1 MASDQSKGSIERKHK
16 ALILFS
22 GGFMSSRD
30 SAMNTY
36 GIQQCGICS
45 FDESGFRIVVEK
57 DQEVVACTSDH
68 QSQLPLHSD
77 TNQETV
83 TIVESTSGDYVS
95 PPMTIVPGVLHQER
109 RSTTTNIGGETLISV
124 LDPGNFNDVL
134 CPERTKHPKRPTK
147 TRQHGKWRLL
157 LHSTVTA
164 QRGSLIS
171 AMITIPFHLHTIHLL
186 QPLDSV
192 CFNLT
197 RIFVRKQLMK
207 QHGLA
212 VQTSTNSNSSQD

>member
-1 MASDQSKGSIERKHK
+1 
-16 ALILFS
+16 
-22 GGFMSSRD
+22 MSSRD
-30 SAMNTY
+30 SAMSTY
-36 GIQQCGICS
+36 GIQQCCICS
-45 FDESGFRIVVEK
+45 FDEPGFRIVVEK
-57 DQEVVACTSDH
+57 DQEVACTSDH

-134 CPERTKHPKRPTK
+134 CFEWIKHFKWFTK

-192 CFNLT
+192 CFQSYKNFRAEAVDKAT
-197 RIFVRKQLMK
+197 RTGCSDINELEFFAGLSTISEQTFKRMTIFFAFRQI
-207 QHGLA
+207 G
-212 VQTSTNSNSSQD
+212 